1 MGEQL
6 NDIIDEFTNSFE
18 ECIKEMNNTELK
30 TIKHNTI
37 KDLLN
42 INVKKCLALVKDY
55 GKTAKTLRNTSPLQN
70 YIKESFRSLDKSDKQ
85 NYDLEGLQGYRKFEK
100 IIKFLYSTGKINFDT
115 DIDINKISKVVV
127 PETFKFNPNEIKT
140 YNPNSDFDSDSN
152 SENEQSY
159 KSTNESDNEITNKQ
173 HYTSEDE
180 YNNNNNDITTDSSED
195 EPTPT
200 PPPTKTKKTKKKNK
214 QK

>member
-1 MGEQL
+1 MVEQL
-6 NDIIDEFTNSFE
+6 SDIIDEFTNSFE

-42 INVKKCLALVKDY
+42 INVKKCLALVKDC

-180 YNNNNNDITTDSSED
+180 YNNNNNDNDITSDSSED

-200 PPPTKTKKTKKKNK
+200 PPPTKTKKTKKKK
-214 QK
+214 